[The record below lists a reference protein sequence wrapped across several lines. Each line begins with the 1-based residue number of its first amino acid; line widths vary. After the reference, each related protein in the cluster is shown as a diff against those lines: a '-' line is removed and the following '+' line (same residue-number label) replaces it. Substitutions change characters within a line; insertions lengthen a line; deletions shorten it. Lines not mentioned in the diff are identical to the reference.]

1 MKRIT
6 LISLALLVVLLSLI
20 GCKDSPNN
28 HTGNHGN
35 GNETVIHDALS
46 QGLSI
51 PFTKGEDTA
60 GITLKVTL
68 DNDNKFKNIKVG
80 DDVTS
85 WFGNTLDKNVKAI
98 IREVSSGPVTARNV
112 EEHPTSI
119 TIGFEGTA
127 ETVSENISITIPEG
141 FLYNHVGPV
150 NVVIEGQVYT
160 VRFSYPES
168 KEPIVV
174 KVKAGMVVAK
184 PTTAQIGYKIDNW
197 VFRVMKDEYP
207 FDFATP
213 ITKDINLWGKPNR
226 YTVTFNY
233 YDSTS
238 TTRYVYEEQTVVAP
252 TNTDRPEYVFEG
264 WFLNGVKFDFN
275 TKIKQDLTLE
285 GKWNPKTYKVT
296 FVYYSGK
303 DNKVVEVESG
313 KTVSAQTDTARSGF
327 NFGGWYL
334 DEAEFD
340 FSTSIS
346 KDITLKGT
354 WYDANSSVIVNW
366 YVGKDKIK
374 STTAPLGGVITPIE
388 DPNDKKESIAD
399 TFKHWTSDPK
409 TKELFDFNTHKA
421 LENIDLYAVW
431 NELYV
436 GSTYT
441 LKEYVGTDNELK
453 KNGIEVYIIAKRNN
467 PNTEYSLP
475 DDYPYKYIGID
486 NTHDLSYYIVGTDHK
501 DSDGWTAGVGAV
513 LIPWSVNPD
522 ILTGGTGTDLGDG
535 YFNTLKA
542 LDKKGSLFDVA
553 GGEKIT
559 TLWDWLLQFRS
570 MIDGDNGKNWFV
582 PSSSE
587 ALRIGNRKNSSGT
600 GLCTYWSST
609 ETNKKYFGDWVA
621 AETAKYVFAHEF
633 YNRSTQTVGKTST
646 CRARLCRG
654 L

>member
-1 MKRIT
+1 MKRIP
-6 LISLALLVVLLSLI
+6 LISLALLVILLSLT

-28 HTGNHGN
+28 HPGDHGN

-68 DNDNKFKNIKVG
+68 DKDNKFKNVKVG

-174 KVKAGMVVAK
+174 KVKAGKVVAK

-197 VFRVMKDEYP
+197 VFQIMKDEYP
-207 FDFATP
+207 FDFSTP
-213 ITKDINLWGKPNR
+213 ITKDINLWGKPKE

-264 WFLNGVKFDFN
+264 WFLNGAKFDFN

-285 GKWNPKTYKVT
+285 GKWSPKTYKVT

-303 DNKVVEVESG
+303 PNNVVEVESG
-313 KTVSAQTDTARSGF
+313 KTVSAPTDTARSGF
-327 NFGGWYL
+327 NFDGWYL

-340 FSTSIS
+340 FSTPIS

-354 WYDANSSVIVNW
+354 WYDANSSIIVNW
-366 YVGKDKIK
+366 YVGNDKIK
-374 STTAPLGGVITPIE
+374 STTAPLGGVITPIA

-409 TKELFDFNTHKA
+409 TNDLFDFNTHKA
-421 LENIDLYAVW
+421 LENINLYAVW

-436 GSTYT
+436 GSKYT
-441 LKEYVGTDNELK
+441 LKEYIGTNDELK
-453 KNGIEVYIIAKRNN
+453 TNGIEIYIIAKRNN
-467 PNTEYSLP
+467 PDTQYSLP

-486 NTHDLSYYIVGTDHK
+486 NTHDLSYYIVETDHK
-501 DSDGWTAGVGAV
+501 NSDRYTSGVGAV

-522 ILTGGTGTDLGDG
+522 ILTGGTGEGLGDG
-535 YFNTLKA
+535 YFNTKKA
-542 LDKKGSLFDVA
+542 LEKKGSLFDVA
-553 GGEKIT
+553 GVKIT

-570 MIDGDNGKNWFV
+570 MIAGENGEHWFV

-587 ALRIGNRKNSSGT
+587 AWMIGPRNNSSST

-609 ETNKKYFGDWVA
+609 ETNKNYYGVV

-633 YNRSTQTVGKTST
+633 YRPSTQTLGKTDT